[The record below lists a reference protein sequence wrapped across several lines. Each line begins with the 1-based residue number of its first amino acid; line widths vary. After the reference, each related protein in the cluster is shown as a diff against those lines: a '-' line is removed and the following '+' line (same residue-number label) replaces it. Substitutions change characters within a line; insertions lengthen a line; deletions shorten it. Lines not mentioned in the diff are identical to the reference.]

1 MAKGKGIPKA
11 LYLVGLAGLAL
22 ISGCRTCQQNS
33 RMKVE
38 VETTYRH
45 RDGSVTVKIGKEF
58 S

>member
-11 LYLVGLAGLAL
+11 LYLVGLVGLAL
-22 ISGCRTCQQNS
+22 ISGCRTCQRPS
-33 RMKVE
+33 RMNVE

-58 S
+58 